1 MTLEASGI
9 LEPAVKAQYLR
20 TLVQEG
26 ELCQFDL
33 ICADVESANPLTAE
47 AIILGLGS
55 YFPPINLILMQKRA
69 MRRGMRKL
77 QKTLSGSFD

>member
-1 MTLEASGI
+1 MNYVAGCE
-9 LEPAVKAQYLR
+9 AQYLR

-33 ICADVESANPLTAE
+33 MCADVESANPLTEE

-69 MRRGMRKL
+69 MRRGMR
-77 QKTLSGSFD
+77 TITSWNGSCCLFITST